1 MYHPFIQPS
10 VHPSIH
16 PSIHIF
22 ITHPSIIH
30 YSTLFYIH
38 YIYSYIQLLTILHP
52 STSCIHIFIFSP
64 FINHYSSIHPCSQ
77 LLSILH
83 PSIHPYSAIFSLVH
97 PIHSVTL
104 LFIYFPTCSFLPS
117 FSHSLISS
125 TTIYWI
131 PTMFD
136 RSPQVQQLYTEFLLY
151 VWHQSSYKTTKTC
164 KVPALMRRH
173 TLDKYKR
180 GNCSHGWVLRKR

>member
-1 MYHPFIQPS
+1 MYHPFIQPT

-104 LFIYFPTCSFLPS
+104 LFICFPTCSFLPS

-131 PTMFD
+131 PTICLTGVLRYNSYILSSYYMFD
-136 RSPQVQQLYTEFLLY
+136 TNPHIRQQ
-151 VWHQSSYKTTKTC
+151 
-164 KVPALMRRH
+164 RH
-173 TLDKYKR
+173 AKY
-180 GNCSHGWVLRKR
+180 LP